1 MASFNQLPL
10 IYRMVNSVGARAA
23 GEEAGNAA
31 VLRQMREFT
40 VTSLVDAALRIL
52 WASYPTTVDE
62 LQTAP
67 WHILLLL
74 KWAFRDPHVALRV
87 GKTVTAREFDVLRQH
102 VQDLVGSE
110 YNRHKPQNI
119 FLMMRAHLQQIDFQ
133 RPEGW
138 GFLRW
143 PALIARQPAS
153 QPSRRQFLSEIGMPP
168 EHFMDLAFG
177 LLAAGM
183 SREAS
188 LAPNWLDPVRHFY
201 GDSIDAMSH
210 LVSRDFAS
218 LREEMRRDRAQR
230 LPLHQELYEF
240 PYLKRFPFIKARDG
254 RLHCWHP
261 KVLARGL
268 EDIVHNKLS
277 ELHSAYTE
285 PFSRLFEQ
293 YVMELTRAM
302 DSSAVLESQY
312 RELAGDGAPTVE
324 AIVPCGDC
332 NVMVEA
338 KMSLFGDDVVLTDNV
353 AQAHQKTKRIR
364 DGIKQA
370 WNVGKALRA
379 MNSPLPA
386 CSNATQDFLL
396 VVTSRELFIGDGEM
410 LVRLY
415 RAGEFDYPDE
425 ASRKSLPLCNVFVVS
440 IENFERLSNAV
451 SAGAVSLP
459 ALLREAVEKNRDPA
473 TSAILFDAFLAEHV
487 SNWGLPD
494 LLSRARQDAESRLR
508 EAFGEGPETL
518 DDVDG

>member
-1 MASFNQLPL
+1 MTSFNQLPL
-10 IYRMVNSVGARAA
+10 IYRMANSVRPNLSAEDAA
-23 GEEAGNAA
+23 YIA
-31 VLRQMREFT
+31 VLRQLRQYT
-40 VTSLVDAALRIL
+40 ATSLVEAALRIL
-52 WASYPTTVDE
+52 WADYPTKVDE
-62 LQTAP
+62 LQSAP

-74 KWAFRDPHVALRV
+74 KWAFRDPHVALRA
-87 GKTVTAREFDVLRQH
+87 GKPVTAREFDILRQQ

-110 YNRHKPQNI
+110 YKRHKPQNI

-143 PALIARQPAS
+143 PALIARQPVS

-177 LLAAGM
+177 VFAAGM
-183 SREAS
+183 NREAT

-201 GDSIDAMSH
+201 GDSIDAMWR
-210 LVSRDFAS
+210 LVSRDFTS
-218 LREEMRRDRAQR
+218 LREEMQRNRAQR
-230 LPLHQELYEF
+230 LPLQQELYEF
-240 PYLKRFPFIKARDG
+240 PHLKRFPFIKARDG
-254 RLHCWHP
+254 HLHCWHP

-277 ELHSAYTE
+277 ELQSEYTE

-302 DSSAVLESQY
+302 DGNAVLEGQY
-312 RELAGDGAPTVE
+312 RALAGDHVSTVE
-324 AIVPCGDC
+324 AVVPCGDC

-338 KMSLFGDDVVLTDNV
+338 KMSLFGDDVLLTDNV
-353 AQAHQKTKRIR
+353 TQAHQKTKRIR

-379 MNSPLPA
+379 ASSPLPA
-386 CSNATQDFLL
+386 CSAAAQDFLL

-415 RAGEFDYPDE
+415 RDGEFDYPDDG
-425 ASRKSLPLCNVFVVS
+425 SRKNLPLRNVFVVS

-451 SAGAVSLP
+451 SAGAISLP
-459 ALLREAVEKNRDPA
+459 ALMKEAVEKNRDPA
-473 TSAILFDAFLAEHV
+473 TSAILFDAFIGKYV
-487 SNWGLPD
+487 RGWGLPD
-494 LLSRARQDAESRLR
+494 LLLRARQEAESRIR
-508 EAFGEGPETL
+508 QAFGEGPGTL
-518 DDVDG
+518 GDVG